1 MVYQLKLMHFQ
12 ILRFTVPQNHDGSCL
27 KFTLSFHSLIQ
38 RSKKRKIHNSNYRHF

>member
-27 KFTLSFHSLIQ
+27 KFTLSFHSD
-38 RSKKRKIHNSNYRHF
+38 SKVKEEKDP